1 MALGIHYAILAEL
14 ANQVWMFSGGSID
27 DRRFSLIS
35 VSVKRQ
41 QDVRLLTGRD
51 RYVADIDLPG
61 MLEAVFVRS
70 PMAHAGIRRIDLG
83 AARAMHGVH
92 ATVASSD
99 LLGVSPF
106 PDHLRMAR
114 GVAQFPLAVDRVRY
128 VGTPVAT
135 VVADDRLLAADASE
149 AVIVDYETLP
159 VVSSIEDSLAQGAPL
174 LYDDW
179 PDNRL
184 LELSRETPEIDEI
197 FARSKVVSGIY
208 KMHRHGAVP
217 METRGVVADY
227 DGERLTVWSSTQQ
240 PFIERSTLS
249 HILGIR
255 ESRIRV
261 VVPSIG
267 GGFGAKLHVNPENAV
282 VAWLAMRLG
291 RPVRWIE
298 TRAEHLTAAAQSREQ
313 LHELEAAIDEGG
325 RIEAIR
331 CRITRDLGS
340 GEIFPPGVGP
350 ALVSAGGVTGP
361 YRIPLAAVS
370 ITGVVT
376 NKTPAGAYRGYGMP
390 EIVFALERF
399 IEKIAGA
406 LGRDPLEYRREM
418 LIRPEDLPYR
428 DARGKLIDSGSHLE
442 AFDQAVEWGRKARH
456 RHLPEVGHRIGIGYA
471 TYVEG
476 VGPSYFGTSGRWTA
490 GDGAQVRI
498 EPDGNV
504 TVSSPV
510 IDMGQGTKTM
520 VATVAAE
527 ALGVSVDD
535 VEVRLGDT
543 DVTPYGL
550 GSFGARSSI
559 VAAGG
564 IVKAATAVRAKAL
577 QIAAHK
583 LEAAVE
589 DLAIESGHIHVRG
602 SMESSI
608 SFKEVAAAAYFRTFE
623 LPAEMT
629 SGLSDT
635 AVYESEG
642 VDHLPDSNGQMNACV
657 SYSNSTHVAVVDI
670 DLDTCDVSVID
681 YLVVHDCG
689 PLINPEI
696 VEGQIH
702 GGVAQGIGGAIFEQM
717 LYTTDGQPRAT
728 SLADYL
734 VPGPCEI
741 PRLEVEH
748 LESPSPVTPL
758 GIKGAGEA
766 GATGPAAAIGNA
778 VADALGQFE
787 VEIVETPITPQLIWT
802 LLKESQQ

>member
-27 DRRFSLIS
+27 DRRFSRIS

-41 QDVRLLTGRD
+41 QDLRLLTGRD

>member
-1 MALGIHYAILAEL
+1 VALGIHYAILAEL

-27 DRRFSLIS
+27 DRRFSRIS

-41 QDVRLLTGRD
+41 QDLRLLTGRD

-498 EPDGNV
+498 EPDGSV

-535 VEVRLGDT
+535 IEVRLGDT

-564 IVKAATAVRAKAL
+564 ILKAATAVRAKAL

-589 DLAIESGHIHVRG
+589 DLAIESGQIHVRG

-623 LPAEMT
+623 LPAEMA

-635 AVYESEG
+635 AVYVSEG
-642 VDHLPDSNGQMNACV
+642 VDHLPDSNGQMNACA

-670 DLDTCDVSVID
+670 DLDTCDLSVID

>member
-41 QDVRLLTGRD
+41 QDVRLLTGQA

-83 AARAMHGVH
+83 AARAMPGVH

-255 ESRIRV
+255 ESKIRV

-629 SGLSDT
+629 SGLSAT

-670 DLDTCDVSVID
+670 DLATCDLSVID

-787 VEIVETPITPQLIWT
+787 VEIVETPLTPQLIWT

>member
-27 DRRFSLIS
+27 DRRFSRIS

-41 QDVRLLTGRD
+41 QDLRLLTGRD

-240 PFIERSTLS
+240 PFIERSALS

>member
-135 VVADDRLLAADASE
+135 VVADDRLLAADALE

-197 FARSKVVSGIY
+197 FARSKVISGTY

-255 ESRIRV
+255 ESKIRV

-399 IEKIAGA
+399 IEKIACA

-787 VEIVETPITPQLIWT
+787 VEIVETPLTPQLIWT

>member
-1 MALGIHYAILAEL
+1 VALGIHYAILAEL

-41 QDVRLLTGRD
+41 QDVRLLTGQA

-83 AARAMHGVH
+83 AARAMPGVH

-255 ESRIRV
+255 ESKIRV

-564 IVKAATAVRAKAL
+564 IVKAAIEVRAKAL

-629 SGLSDT
+629 SGLSAT

-670 DLDTCDVSVID
+670 DLATCDLSVID

-787 VEIVETPITPQLIWT
+787 VEIVETPLTPQLIWT

>member
-27 DRRFSLIS
+27 DRRFSRIS

-41 QDVRLLTGRD
+41 QDLRLLTGRD

-255 ESRIRV
+255 ESKIRV

-361 YRIPLAAVS
+361 YRIPHAAVS

-787 VEIVETPITPQLIWT
+787 VEIVETPLTPQLIWT

>member
-27 DRRFSLIS
+27 DRRFSRIS

-41 QDVRLLTGRD
+41 QDLRLLTGRD

-255 ESRIRV
+255 ESKIRV

-802 LLKESQQ
+802 LLKESQ

>member
-27 DRRFSLIS
+27 DRRFSRIS

-41 QDVRLLTGRD
+41 QDLRLLTGRD

-255 ESRIRV
+255 ESKIRV

-361 YRIPLAAVS
+361 YRIPHAAVS

-442 AFDQAVEWGRKARH
+442 AFDQAVEWGKKARH

>member
-1 MALGIHYAILAEL
+1 
-14 ANQVWMFSGGSID
+14 MFSGGSID
-27 DRRFSLIS
+27 DRQFGLIS
-35 VSVKRQ
+35 ASLRRQ
-41 QDVRLLTGRD
+41 QDLRLLTGRD

-70 PMAHAGIRRIDLG
+70 PVAHADIRRIDLG

-106 PDHLRMAR
+106 PDHLRMTR

-135 VVADDRLLAADASE
+135 VVADDRLLAVDAAE

-227 DGERLTVWSSTQQ
+227 DGERLTVWSSSQQ

-298 TRAEHLTAAAQSREQ
+298 TRAEHLIAAAQSREQ

-535 VEVRLGDT
+535 IEVRLGDT

-623 LPAEMT
+623 LPAEMA

-670 DLDTCDVSVID
+670 DLATCDLSVID

>member
-41 QDVRLLTGRD
+41 QDLRLLTGRA

-83 AARAMHGVH
+83 AARAMPGVH

-106 PDHLRMAR
+106 PDYLRMAR

-255 ESRIRV
+255 ESKIRV

-361 YRIPLAAVS
+361 YRIPFAAVS

-564 IVKAATAVRAKAL
+564 IVKAATEVRAKVL

-629 SGLSDT
+629 SGLSAT

-670 DLDTCDVSVID
+670 DLATCDLSVID

-787 VEIVETPITPQLIWT
+787 VEIVETPLTPQLIWT

>member
-1 MALGIHYAILAEL
+1 VALGIHYAILAEL

-41 QDVRLLTGRD
+41 QDVRLLTGRA

-83 AARAMHGVH
+83 AARAMPGVH

-255 ESRIRV
+255 ESKIRV

-564 IVKAATAVRAKAL
+564 IVKAAIEVRAKAL

-629 SGLSDT
+629 SGLSAT

-670 DLDTCDVSVID
+670 DLATCDLSVID

-787 VEIVETPITPQLIWT
+787 VEIVETPLTPQLIWT

>member
-1 MALGIHYAILAEL
+1 VALGIHYAILAEL

-41 QDVRLLTGRD
+41 QDVRLLTGQA

-83 AARAMHGVH
+83 AARAMPGVH

-255 ESRIRV
+255 ESKIRV

-629 SGLSDT
+629 SGLSAT

-670 DLDTCDVSVID
+670 DLATCDLSVID

-787 VEIVETPITPQLIWT
+787 VEIVETPLTPQLIWT

>member
-27 DRRFSLIS
+27 HRRFSRIS

-41 QDVRLLTGRD
+41 QDLRLLTGRD

-255 ESRIRV
+255 ESKIRV

-361 YRIPLAAVS
+361 YRIPRAAVS

-802 LLKESQQ
+802 LLKESQ

>member
-1 MALGIHYAILAEL
+1 
-14 ANQVWMFSGGSID
+14 MFSGGFID
-27 DRRFSLIS
+27 DRRFGLIGVSL
-35 VSVKRQ
+35 KRQ
-41 QDVRLLTGRD
+41 QDLRLLTGRV

-70 PMAHAGIRRIDLG
+70 PVAHADIGRIDLG
-83 AARAMHGVH
+83 AARAMYGVH

-106 PDHLRMAR
+106 PDYLRMAR

-135 VVADDRLLAADASE
+135 VVADDRPLAVDAAE

-159 VVSSIEDSLAQGAPL
+159 VISSIEDSMAPGAQL

-197 FARSKVVSGIY
+197 FARSRVVSGIY
-208 KMHRHGAVP
+208 NMHRHGAVP

-227 DGERLTVWSSTQQ
+227 DGERLTVWSSSQQ

-255 ESRIRV
+255 ESKIRV

-291 RPVRWIE
+291 RPIRWIE
-298 TRAEHLTAAAQSREQ
+298 TRAEHLTCAAQSREQ
-313 LHELEAAIDEGG
+313 LHELEAAIDEDG

-361 YRIPLAAVS
+361 YRIPRAAVS
-370 ITGVVT
+370 IAGVVT
-376 NKTPAGAYRGYGMP
+376 NKTPSGAYRGYGMP
-390 EIVFALERF
+390 EMVFALERF
-399 IEKIAGA
+399 IEKIADV

-428 DARGKLIDSGSHLE
+428 DARGKFIDSGSHLE
-442 AFDQAVEWGRKARH
+442 AFDQAVEWGRAARH
-456 RHLPEVGHRIGIGYA
+456 RHIPEVGHRIGIGYA

-476 VGPSYFGTSGRWTA
+476 VGPTYFGTSGRWTA

-527 ALGVSVDD
+527 ALGVPVDD

-564 IVKAATAVRAKAL
+564 IVRAAVAVRAKVL

-589 DLAIESGHIHVRG
+589 DLAIEGGHIHVRG
-602 SMESSI
+602 SMKASI

-629 SGLSDT
+629 SGLTDT

-642 VDHLPDSNGQMNACV
+642 VDHLPDSKGQMNACV

-670 DLDTCDVSVID
+670 DLATCDLSVID

-717 LYTTDGQPRAT
+717 LYTADGQPRAT

-741 PRLEVEH
+741 PYLEVEH

-766 GATGPAAAIGNA
+766 GATGPAAAIANA
-778 VADALGQFE
+778 VADALDQFE
-787 VEIVETPITPQLIWT
+787 VEIVETPLTPQLIWT

>member
-27 DRRFSLIS
+27 DRRFSRIS

-41 QDVRLLTGRD
+41 QDLRLLTGRD

-255 ESRIRV
+255 ESKIRV

-670 DLDTCDVSVID
+670 DLATCDLSVID

>member
-27 DRRFSLIS
+27 DRRFSRIS

-41 QDVRLLTGRD
+41 QDVRLLTGQA

-83 AARAMHGVH
+83 AARAMPGVH

-227 DGERLTVWSSTQQ
+227 DGERLTVWSSSQQ

-298 TRAEHLTAAAQSREQ
+298 TRAEHLIAAAQSREQ

-564 IVKAATAVRAKAL
+564 IVKAAIEVRAKAL

-629 SGLSDT
+629 SGLSAT

-670 DLDTCDVSVID
+670 DLATCDLSVID

-787 VEIVETPITPQLIWT
+787 VEIVETPLTPQLIWT

>member
-41 QDVRLLTGRD
+41 QDVRLLTGQA

-83 AARAMHGVH
+83 AARAMPGVH

-159 VVSSIEDSLAQGAPL
+159 VVSSIEDSLAPGAQL

-255 ESRIRV
+255 ESKIRV

-564 IVKAATAVRAKAL
+564 IVKAAIEVRAKAL

-629 SGLSDT
+629 SGLSAT

-670 DLDTCDVSVID
+670 DLATCDLSVID

-787 VEIVETPITPQLIWT
+787 VEIVETPLTPQLIWT

>member
-1 MALGIHYAILAEL
+1 VALGIHYAILAEL

-27 DRRFSLIS
+27 DRRFSRIS

-41 QDVRLLTGRD
+41 QDLRLLTGRD

-255 ESRIRV
+255 ESKIRV

-802 LLKESQQ
+802 LLKESQ

>member
-27 DRRFSLIS
+27 DRRFSRIS

-41 QDVRLLTGRD
+41 QDLRLLTGRD

-255 ESRIRV
+255 ESKIRV

-361 YRIPLAAVS
+361 YRIPRAAVS

-802 LLKESQQ
+802 LLKESQ

>member
-27 DRRFSLIS
+27 DRRFSRIS

-41 QDVRLLTGRD
+41 QDLRLLTGRD

-255 ESRIRV
+255 ESKIRV

-442 AFDQAVEWGRKARH
+442 AFDQAVEWGKKARH

>member
-1 MALGIHYAILAEL
+1 
-14 ANQVWMFSGGSID
+14 MFSGGSID

-41 QDVRLLTGRD
+41 QDLRLLTGRA

-83 AARAMHGVH
+83 AARAMPGVH

-106 PDHLRMAR
+106 PDYLRMAR

-135 VVADDRLLAADASE
+135 VVADDRLLAADALE

-255 ESRIRV
+255 ESKIRV

-361 YRIPLAAVS
+361 YRIPFAAVS

-564 IVKAATAVRAKAL
+564 IVKAATEVRAKAL

-629 SGLSDT
+629 SGLSAT

-670 DLDTCDVSVID
+670 DLATCDLSVID

-787 VEIVETPITPQLIWT
+787 VEIVETPLTPQLIWT

>member
-1 MALGIHYAILAEL
+1 M
-14 ANQVWMFSGGSID
+14 
-27 DRRFSLIS
+27 
-35 VSVKRQ
+35 
-41 QDVRLLTGRD
+41 
-51 RYVADIDLPG
+51 ADIDLPG

-70 PMAHAGIRRIDLG
+70 PVAHADIRRIDLS

-106 PDHLRMAR
+106 PNHLRMAR

-135 VVADDRLLAADASE
+135 VVADDRLIAVDAAE

-159 VVSSIEDSLAQGAPL
+159 VVSSIEDSLAPGAQL

-184 LELSRETPEIDEI
+184 LELSRDTPEIDEI
-197 FARSKVVSGIY
+197 FARSRVVSGIY

-227 DGERLTVWSSTQQ
+227 DGERLTVWSSSQQ

-255 ESRIRV
+255 ESKIRV

-313 LHELEAAIDEGG
+313 LHEFEAAIDEGG

-370 ITGVVT
+370 ITGAVT

-564 IVKAATAVRAKAL
+564 IVKAATAVRGKAL

-629 SGLSDT
+629 SGLSAT

-670 DLDTCDVSVID
+670 DLATCDLSVID

-787 VEIVETPITPQLIWT
+787 VEIVETPLTPQLIWT

>member
-27 DRRFSLIS
+27 DRRFSRIS

-41 QDVRLLTGRD
+41 QDLRLLTGRD

-255 ESRIRV
+255 ESKIRV

-787 VEIVETPITPQLIWT
+787 VEIVETPLTPQLIWT

>member
-1 MALGIHYAILAEL
+1 
-14 ANQVWMFSGGSID
+14 
-27 DRRFSLIS
+27 
-35 VSVKRQ
+35 VKRRE
-41 QDVRLLTGRD
+41 DFRLLTGQA
-51 RYVADIDLPG
+51 RYIADIDLPG

-70 PMAHAGIRRIDLG
+70 PVAHAKIRRVDL
-83 AARAMHGVH
+83 ATARAMSGVH
-92 ATVASSD
+92 ATVASAD
-99 LLGVSPF
+99 LHGVSPF

-114 GVAQFPLAVDRVRY
+114 GVSQFPLAVGRVRY

-255 ESRIRV
+255 ESKIRV

-564 IVKAATAVRAKAL
+564 IVKAAIEVRAKAL

-629 SGLSDT
+629 SGLSAT

-670 DLDTCDVSVID
+670 DLATCDLSVID

-689 PLINPEI
+689 PLIDPEI

-787 VEIVETPITPQLIWT
+787 VEIVETPLTPQLIWT